1 VDWRF
6 LAAFGITRLGMGNCE
21 NLLRSCLLSDIFV
34 LNLEKIAD
42 IEGFAE
48 LTAQAVVTGNFRW
61 FYRQNPS
68 WLNRYESV
76 HKFLKFYE
84 YRFHKVF

>member
-1 VDWRF
+1 
-6 LAAFGITRLGMGNCE
+6 MGNCE

-48 LTAQAVVTGNFRW
+48 LTAQAVVTGR
-61 FYRQNPS
+61 
-68 WLNRYESV
+68 SV
-76 HKFLKFYE
+76 IDVWRSAIKFSLVLLPKPILV
-84 YRFHKVF
+84 KSLWVST